1 MIAHSVIAHS
11 VIASGFPERT
21 DMAALAIGPTGL
33 GFAMVM
39 PVWAPLFL
47 NEARW
52 NAPLGLAIAHGGDI
66 LTVNGGDGNLVETTP
81 GGAQVTVKSIDT
93 SNMGA
98 GTLLDLAIS
107 RSGEGVY
114 FVDDGDNTFDLL
126 R

>member
-1 MIAHSVIAHS
+1 
-11 VIASGFPERT
+11 
-21 DMAALAIGPTGL
+21 MAATATWL
-33 GFAMVM
+33 
-39 PVWAPLFL
+39 
-47 NEARW
+47 
-52 NAPLGLAIAHGGDI
+52 
-66 LTVNGGDGNLVETTP
+66 ETTP

-114 FVDDGDNTFDLL
+114 FVDDGDNTLDLL